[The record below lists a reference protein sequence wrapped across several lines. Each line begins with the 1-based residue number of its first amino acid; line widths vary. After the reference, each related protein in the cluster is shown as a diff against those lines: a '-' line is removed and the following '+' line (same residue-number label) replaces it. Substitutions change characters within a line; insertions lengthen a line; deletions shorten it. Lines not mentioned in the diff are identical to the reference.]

1 MNAALL
7 TCKKNAQLLVK
18 SNKPPLA
25 ENRTL
30 IIGPKVKEK
39 MKEMTNDSTGGS
51 CRLDG
56 RTARSFGED
65 VLLGCDIERTLLPIT
80 SLG

>member
-18 SNKPPLA
+18 SNEPPLA
-25 ENRTL
+25 ENRPL

-39 MKEMTNDSTGGS
+39 MKEMTN
-51 CRLDG
+51 
-56 RTARSFGED
+56 E
-65 VLLGCDIERTLLPIT
+65 ER
-80 SLG
+80 